1 MEAVRILFLRALG
14 FQLWNKHM
22 PIMAR
27 PKQRKEALEDDT
39 SMGVL
44 PRAVLRP
51 SSFILPDGELN
62 FSNYSMDMGIQ
73 EGWFLDHAYEY
84 KANWPSVSWHDKGV
98 VWYEREFPTPSME
111 GLPRSLVQPT
121 FGACGYETRI

>member
-1 MEAVRILFLRALG
+1 MERTHANYG
-14 FQLWNKHM
+14 STKT
-22 PIMAR
+22 
-27 PKQRKEALEDDT
+27 KKEALEDDT

-51 SSFILPDGELN
+51 GSFILPDGELN

-84 KANWPSVSWHDKGV
+84 KANWPGNIEQHIEAVKK
-98 VWYEREFPTPSME
+98 
-111 GLPRSLVQPT
+111 
-121 FGACGYETRI
+121 

>member
-1 MEAVRILFLRALG
+1 MIEDSFYMILNGSTLYPFLRALG

-51 SSFILPDGELN
+51 GSFILPDGELN

-84 KANWPSVSWHDKGV
+84 KANWPGNIEQHIEAVKK
-98 VWYEREFPTPSME
+98 
-111 GLPRSLVQPT
+111 
-121 FGACGYETRI
+121 